1 MIIVDYGNQ
10 NLKDKKTVDKLE
22 KEFAKE
28 IEKSMAKTVKY
39 VQKEKKVRL
48 FEFGEAFERKY
59 PRRFYAVKDRW
70 VEIYPTVEVDYDMK
84 VNIRSSGVGTAH

>member
-1 MIIVDYGNQ
+1 MQ
-10 NLKDKKTVDKLE
+10 
-22 KEFAKE
+22 
-28 IEKSMAKTVKY
+28 Y

-59 PRRFYAVKDRW
+59 PRRFYAIKDRW

>member
-1 MIIVDYGNQ
+1 M
-10 NLKDKKTVDKLE
+10 E

-28 IEKSMAKTVKY
+28 IEKRMAKTVQY
-39 VQKEKKVRL
+39 VQKEKKVRI

-59 PRRFYAVKDRW
+59 PKRWNEVKDRW
-70 VEIYPTVEVDYDMK
+70 DEIYPTVEVDYDMK